1 VFGVRER
8 YAVLFGKGDVRLL
21 EEEVPEPKGNEV
33 LVRVGAC
40 DVCTGDLYAYLGY
53 RVWFSTPTRF
63 GHEPA
68 GEVVAVGPNVSGVK
82 PGDRVAAL
90 VASGY
95 GCYAD
100 YFIAKGDAV
109 AKLPDDLPF
118 EYGIGEPLGAVVNGV
133 RQAAPRAGDSVAV
146 VGAGFMGTL
155 LIQALSRMNLS
166 SLVAVDVRDDR
177 LRLAKEYGATA
188 TLNPSNPNF
197 DSEVKELAPVGFDV
211 VIEAS
216 GNPEGLLTAV
226 KLVRRKGRVA
236 IFSYYPHP
244 VTVDVRDWDAKGI
257 EVVMAVPARSD
268 SYSNDL
274 KVAVELLKRGVFDL
288 RRLITHRWR
297 LDQIKEAFEYASK
310 KPKDYIKG
318 VIMP

>member
-1 VFGVRER
+1 
-8 YAVLFGKGDVRLL
+8 LF
-21 EEEVPEPKGNEV
+21 
-33 LVRVGAC
+33 
-40 DVCTGDLYAYLGY
+40 T
-53 RVWFSTPTRF
+53 

-109 AKLPDDLPF
+109 AKLPNDLPF

-197 DSEVKELAPVGFDV
+197 DSEVKELAVSPEAVEVCCLHRLLLDGLPGPPHRSGSPPVAGGSQPLRV
-211 VIEAS
+211 SETQ
-216 GNPEGLLTAV
+216 GNQ
-226 KLVRRKGRVA
+226 
-236 IFSYYPHP
+236 
-244 VTVDVRDWDAKGI
+244 
-257 EVVMAVPARSD
+257 
-268 SYSNDL
+268 L
-274 KVAVELLKRGVFDL
+274 KVLGLG
-288 RRLITHRWR
+288 
-297 LDQIKEAFEYASK
+297 
-310 KPKDYIKG
+310 
-318 VIMP
+318 

>member
-1 VFGVRER
+1 
-8 YAVLFGKGDVRLL
+8 
-21 EEEVPEPKGNEV
+21 
-33 LVRVGAC
+33 
-40 DVCTGDLYAYLGY
+40 
-53 RVWFSTPTRF
+53 
-63 GHEPA
+63 
-68 GEVVAVGPNVSGVK
+68 VSGVK

-197 DSEVKELAPVGFDV
+197 DSEVKELAVSPEAV
-211 VIEAS
+211 VHEVLTVSFSTVSPSPLTAAAPQRPNGRPRLPATTDL
-216 GNPEGLLTAV
+216 GNPRALIKALGL
-226 KLVRRKGRVA
+226 G
-236 IFSYYPHP
+236 
-244 VTVDVRDWDAKGI
+244 
-257 EVVMAVPARSD
+257 
-268 SYSNDL
+268 
-274 KVAVELLKRGVFDL
+274 
-288 RRLITHRWR
+288 
-297 LDQIKEAFEYASK
+297 
-310 KPKDYIKG
+310 
-318 VIMP
+318 

>member
-1 VFGVRER
+1 VFGVRGR
-8 YAVLFGKGDVRLL
+8 YAVLFSKGDVRLL

-33 LVRVGAC
+33 LVRVGVC
-40 DVCTGDLYAYLGY
+40 GVCTGDLYAYLGY
-53 RVWFSTPTRF
+53 RVWFSTPARF

-68 GEVVAVGPNVSGVK
+68 GEVIAVGPNVSGVK

-109 AKLPDDLPF
+109 AKLPNDLPF

-197 DSEVKELAPVGFDV
+197 DSEVKELAVSPEAAVHCPLWSSPPSPSRRSPWAPSPQQLPTRRRGFPATTDL
-211 VIEAS
+211 
-216 GNPEGLLTAV
+216 GNPGALIKALGL
-226 KLVRRKGRVA
+226 G
-236 IFSYYPHP
+236 
-244 VTVDVRDWDAKGI
+244 
-257 EVVMAVPARSD
+257 
-268 SYSNDL
+268 
-274 KVAVELLKRGVFDL
+274 
-288 RRLITHRWR
+288 
-297 LDQIKEAFEYASK
+297 
-310 KPKDYIKG
+310 
-318 VIMP
+318 

>member
-1 VFGVRER
+1 M
-8 YAVLFGKGDVRLL
+8 
-21 EEEVPEPKGNEV
+21 
-33 LVRVGAC
+33 
-40 DVCTGDLYAYLGY
+40 
-53 RVWFSTPTRF
+53 
-63 GHEPA
+63 
-68 GEVVAVGPNVSGVK
+68 SGVK

-118 EYGIGEPLGAVVNGV
+118 EYGIGEPLGAVVNGI

-197 DSEVKELAPVGFDV
+197 DSEVKELAVSLEAAVDPPSPSRRSPWAPSSQWLPTRRRGF
-211 VIEAS
+211 
-216 GNPEGLLTAV
+216 
-226 KLVRRKGRVA
+226 
-236 IFSYYPHP
+236 
-244 VTVDVRDWDAKGI
+244 
-257 EVVMAVPARSD
+257 PALQVS
-268 SYSNDL
+268 
-274 KVAVELLKRGVFDL
+274 ETQG
-288 RRLITHRWR
+288 T
-297 LDQIKEAFEYASK
+297 
-310 KPKDYIKG
+310 IKG
-318 VIMP
+318 ARVRLKLTS